1 VNSRLPNLPATVYL
15 GLLVVVTL
23 AAVPLL
29 IVTKVGQ

>member
-1 VNSRLPNLPATVYL
+1 VNSRLTNLLATVYL

-23 AAVPLL
+23 VAVPLL